1 MLELDFTLEL
11 LLDFI
16 VSLEEDDDF
25 PFMDD
30 EEDAISEEEDEPYSD
45 DEEFAILL
53 EEPSLLE
60 LEFPLFALE
69 LDELSPLPALEEL
82 EE

>member
-30 EEDAISEEEDEPYSD
+30 EDATFEEEDEDVTLD
-45 DEEFAILL
+45 DEEFAVLL
-53 EEPSLLE
+53 EDPSLLE

-69 LDELSPLPALEEL
+69 LDELSP
-82 EE
+82 